1 MENLN
6 NIRNFCIIAHI
17 DHGKSTLADR
27 FLELSDL
34 SYKVTE
40 SQVLDSMDLERERGI
55 TIKAHPI
62 RLEYNFDGETYIYN
76 LIDTPGHVDFS
87 YEVSRSLAACE
98 GAILLVDASQ
108 GVEAQTVANTYL
120 AIEYDLTIIPVINKI
135 DLKQAD
141 VEGTKKQIIDLLGI
155 DEKEILLVSAKNG
168 TGVPELLK
176 TIKEKVPPPK
186 APKDEK
192 LKALIFDSHYDTYKG
207 VVAHIRVFSGVIKKG
222 MRIML
227 MSNGEEYTVEETG
240 VFRLSLTQKDELSA
254 GEVGYFTAI
263 IRDAHSV
270 TVGDTVTEA
279 NNPTEEPYPGYRK
292 ATSFVYAG
300 LYPINPNEYE
310 KLRDSLDKLR
320 LNDPSFVYEP
330 ETSAALGYG
339 FRCGFLGLLH
349 MEIISERLDRE
360 YEQEIIMTS
369 PSVVYRVTLIN
380 DEVIMVDN
388 PSKFPDRGKVKKI
401 EEPYINA
408 SIISPPDYIG
418 QIMELS
424 KTKRGTYKNMEY
436 ISEGRVIL
444 KYEFPL
450 SEIITEFYDKLKS
463 ITKGYGSL
471 DYEFIGFR
479 EGNIVLVDILLN
491 GQKVDALSFM
501 VPEEDAYPKARSLVE
516 KLRKII
522 PRQLFQ
528 VAIQAAIGG
537 KIIARENI
545 VPLRK
550 DVLAKCY
557 GGDISRKRKLL
568 EKQKEGKKRMK
579 AIGNV
584 EIPQEAFLSILKS
597 D

>member
-62 RLEYNFDGETYIYN
+62 RLEYNFDGELYIFN

-120 AIEYDLTIIPVINKI
+120 AMEYDLTIIPVINKI

-155 DEKEILLVSAKNG
+155 DENEILLVSAKNG
-168 TGVPELLK
+168 IGVPELLK

-207 VVAHIRVFSGVIKKG
+207 VVAHIRVFSGVIRKG
-222 MRIML
+222 MRIMF
-227 MSNGEEYTVEETG
+227 MSNGQEYTVEEIG
-240 VFRLSLTQKDELSA
+240 VFRLGLTQKDELAA

-320 LNDPSFVYEP
+320 LNDPSFVFEP

-388 PSKFPDRGKVKKI
+388 PSKFPDRAKVKKI

-408 SIISPPDYIG
+408 SVIAPPDYIG

-424 KTKRGTYKNMEY
+424 KTKEVH
-436 ISEGRVIL
+436 I
-444 KYEFPL
+444 KYGIYFRR
-450 SEIITEFYDKLKS
+450 SS
-463 ITKGYGSL
+463 NTK
-471 DYEFIGFR
+471 
-479 EGNIVLVDILLN
+479 V
-491 GQKVDALSFM
+491 
-501 VPEEDAYPKARSLVE
+501 
-516 KLRKII
+516 
-522 PRQLFQ
+522 
-528 VAIQAAIGG
+528 
-537 KIIARENI
+537 
-545 VPLRK
+545 
-550 DVLAKCY
+550 
-557 GGDISRKRKLL
+557 
-568 EKQKEGKKRMK
+568 
-579 AIGNV
+579 
-584 EIPQEAFLSILKS
+584 
-597 D
+597 

>member
-1 MENLN
+1 MGNLN

-40 SQVLDSMDLERERGI
+40 SQVLDSMDLEREKGI

-62 RLEYNFDGETYIYN
+62 RLEYNFDGETYIFN

-120 AIEYDLTIIPVINKI
+120 AMEYNLTIIPVINKI

-141 VEGTKKQIIDLLGI
+141 IEETKKQLIDLLGI
-155 DEKEILLVSAKNG
+155 EEREILFVSAKVG

-176 TIKEKVPPPK
+176 AIKEKIPPPVT
-186 APKDEK
+186 PKDEK

-207 VVAHIRVFSGVIKKG
+207 VVVHIRVFNGVIRKG
-222 MRIML
+222 MRIMF
-227 MSNGEEYTVEETG
+227 MSNGQEYTVEEIG
-240 VFRLSLTQKDELSA
+240 IFRLSLIQKDELTA

-279 NNPTEEPYPGYRK
+279 NNPTKEPYPGYRK
-292 ATSFVYAG
+292 AIPFVYAG
-300 LYPINPNEYE
+300 LYPINPNEYN
-310 KLRDSLDKLR
+310 KLKDSLDKLR
-320 LNDPSFVYEP
+320 LNDPSFIFEP

-349 MEIISERLDRE
+349 MEIISERLNRE
-360 YEQEIIMTS
+360 YEQDIIMTS
-369 PSVVYRVTLIN
+369 PSVIYRITLIN
-380 DEVIMVDN
+380 GEVIMVDN
-388 PSKFPDRGKVKKI
+388 PSKFPDRSKVKKI
-401 EEPYINA
+401 EEPYVNA
-408 SIISPPDYIG
+408 SVIIPPDYIG
-418 QIMELS
+418 QVMELS

-436 ISEGRVIL
+436 ISQGRVTL
-444 KYEFPL
+444 RYEFPL

-463 ITKGYGSL
+463 VTRGYGSL
-471 DYEFIGFR
+471 DYEFSGFK
-479 EGNIVLVDILLN
+479 EGNIVLIDILVN

-501 VPEEDAYPKARSLVE
+501 VVEEEAYQKAKNLIAR
-516 KLRKII
+516 LRKLI

-528 VAIQAAIGG
+528 VALQAAIGG

-557 GGDISRKRKLL
+557 GGDITRKRKLL

-584 EIPQEAFLSILKS
+584 EIPQEAFLSILKTE
-597 D
+597 

>member
-1 MENLN
+1 
-6 NIRNFCIIAHI
+6 
-17 DHGKSTLADR
+17 
-27 FLELSDL
+27 
-34 SYKVTE
+34 
-40 SQVLDSMDLERERGI
+40 
-55 TIKAHPI
+55 
-62 RLEYNFDGETYIYN
+62 
-76 LIDTPGHVDFS
+76 
-87 YEVSRSLAACE
+87 
-98 GAILLVDASQ
+98 
-108 GVEAQTVANTYL
+108 
-120 AIEYDLTIIPVINKI
+120 
-135 DLKQAD
+135 
-141 VEGTKKQIIDLLGI
+141 
-155 DEKEILLVSAKNG
+155 
-168 TGVPELLK
+168 
-176 TIKEKVPPPK
+176 
-186 APKDEK
+186 
-192 LKALIFDSHYDTYKG
+192 
-207 VVAHIRVFSGVIKKG
+207 
-222 MRIML
+222 
-227 MSNGEEYTVEETG
+227 
-240 VFRLSLTQKDELSA
+240 
-254 GEVGYFTAI
+254 
-263 IRDAHSV
+263 
-270 TVGDTVTEA
+270 
-279 NNPTEEPYPGYRK
+279 
-292 ATSFVYAG
+292 
-300 LYPINPNEYE
+300 
-310 KLRDSLDKLR
+310 LRDSLDKLR
-320 LNDPSFVYEP
+320 LNDPSFIFEP

-388 PSKFPDRGKVKKI
+388 PSKFPDRAKVKKI

-408 SIISPPDYIG
+408 SVIAPPDYIG

-479 EGNIVLVDILLN
+479 EENIVLVDILLN

-501 VPEEDAYPKARSLVE
+501 VPEEEAYPKARSLVE

-537 KIIARENI
+537 KVIARENI

-557 GGDISRKRKLL
+557 GGDITRKRKLL

-584 EIPQEAFLSILKS
+584 EIPQEAFLSILKTE
-597 D
+597 